1 MHKHLQAIRKKHQA
15 LAEIA
20 RADLDTYLN
29 NQVAI
34 GEHPDIGVEI
44 EKKVEIIAHHN
55 EVVSTIDQIK
65 YDNSLSETKA
75 PE

>member
-20 RADLDTYLN
+20 KADLDTYLN

-34 GEHPDIGVEI
+34 GEHPDIGAEI

-55 EVVSTIDQIK
+55 GVVSTIDEIK

>member
-20 RADLDTYLN
+20 KADLDTYLN

-34 GEHPDIGVEI
+34 GEHPDLGVEI

-55 EVVSTIDQIK
+55 GVVSTIDEIK